1 MSKTRAGDI
10 ESEELDI
17 DVKFTRALRE
27 GGFDDFFMLDRE
39 TAREVLTE
47 ERLRL
52 IDAIDEHRDEISSKS
67 DLSKIVGR
75 DVSAVHRDLDIL
87 FENGLIRYE
96 KVGNR
101 RIPKLAYEHI
111 VVEPIR

>member
-1 MSKTRAGDI
+1 MSKTKPEG
-10 ESEELDI
+10 SEGGELDI
-17 DVKFTRALRE
+17 DVRFTRALRE
-27 GGFDDFFMLDRE
+27 GGFDDFSMLDRE

-52 IDAIDEHRDEISSKS
+52 IGAMDERADEIESKS
-67 DLSKIVGR
+67 DLAEVVGR
-75 DVSAVHRDLDIL
+75 DVSAVHRDLDVL
-87 FENGLIRYE
+87 FKNGLVRYE

-101 RIPKLAYEHI
+101 RIPRLAYEHI

>member
-1 MSKTRAGDI
+1 MSKTRPEG
-10 ESEELDI
+10 SEGGELDL
-17 DVKFTRALRE
+17 DVRFSRALRE

-52 IDAIDEHRDEISSKS
+52 IDAIEEHSDEIESKS
-67 DLSKIVGR
+67 DLSEVVGR
-75 DVSAVHRDLDIL
+75 DVSAVHRDLDVL
-87 FENGLIRYE
+87 FENGLVRYE

-101 RIPKLAYEHI
+101 RIPELAYEHI

>member
-1 MSKTRAGDI
+1 MSKTDTSSHTT
-10 ESEELDI
+10 SEPDPVI
-17 DVKFTRALRE
+17 KFTRALNE

-39 TAREVLTE
+39 TAQRVLTD

-52 IDAIDEHRDEISSKS
+52 VDAIDKHSDEIESKS
-67 DLSKIVGR
+67 GLAEVVGR

-96 KVGNR
+96 KAGNR
-101 RIPKLAYEHI
+101 RIPELTYEHI
-111 VVEPIR
+111 LVEPIR

>member
-1 MSKTRAGDI
+1 MSKTKTE
-10 ESEELDI
+10 ESNIEELDL
-17 DVKFTRALRE
+17 DVRFTRALRE

-52 IDAIDEHRDEISSKS
+52 IDAIEEYEDEIESKS
-67 DLSKIVGR
+67 DLAEVVGR
-75 DVSAVHRDLDIL
+75 DVSAVHRDLDVL

-101 RIPKLAYEHI
+101 RIPELAYEHI